1 MAQPAP
7 RAQPPGGSQL
17 RFLLFLLLLLLL
29 LSWPPAGDALAVPE
43 ARRSHPETQLD
54 SRELRG
60 RFQDL
65 LSRLQANRSRTDSN
79 SEPTPHVAVRILTP
93 EVRLGSHG
101 HLLLRVNRSSLTHG
115 LPETYRVHRALLQ
128 LTPSSRPR
136 DVTGPLRRA
145 LNLQEPRGPAL
156 RLRLAPSPDAAV
168 LPSGGARLEL
178 HLRAAA
184 GRGRRSAHARP
195 RDSCPLGP
203 GRCCHL
209 QTVQATLE
217 DLGWS
222 DWVLS
227 PRQLQLS
234 MCVGE
239 CPHLYRSASTH
250 AQIKARLHGLQPDR
264 VPAPCCVP
272 SGYTPVVL
280 MHRTDSGG
288 VSLQTYDDLVARG
301 CHCA

>member
-1 MAQPAP
+1 MALPALQ
-7 RAQPPGGSQL
+7 ALPPEGSQL
-17 RFLLFLLLLLLL
+17 RCLLLLLLLLLL
-29 LSWPPAGDALAVPE
+29 LSWPSQGDALAVPE
-43 ARRSHPETQLD
+43 QRRSYPE
-54 SRELRG
+54 SRPSDDEVRG

-65 LSRLQANRSRTDSN
+65 LSRLHANQSREDSN
-79 SEPTPHVAVRILTP
+79 SEPTPDPAAVRILNP
-93 EVRLGSHG
+93 DVRLGFHG
-101 HLLLRVNRSSLTHG
+101 QLLLRINRTSLTQG
-115 LPETYRVHRALLQ
+115 LPEAYRVHRALLL
-128 LTPSSRPR
+128 LTPSTQPWDITRPLQRAITLQGSR
-136 DVTGPLRRA
+136 A
-145 LNLQEPRGPAL
+145 PAL
-156 RLRLAPSPDAAV
+156 RLRLAPPPDLAV
-168 LPSGGARLEL
+168 LPPGGARLEL
-178 HLRAAA
+178 HLRTAA
-184 GRGRRSAHARP
+184 GRGRRSAHAHP

-209 QTVQATLE
+209 VTVQATLE

-239 CPHLYRSASTH
+239 CPHLYRSANTH

-272 SGYTPVVL
+272 SSYTPVVL
-280 MHRTDSGG
+280 MHRTDSG
-288 VSLQTYDDLVARG
+288 VSLQTYDDLVARS

>member
-1 MAQPAP
+1 MALPAP
-7 RAQPPGGSQL
+7 EAQPPGCSQL

-29 LSWPPAGDALAVPE
+29 LSWPSPGNALALPE
-43 ARRSHPETQLD
+43 QRRSHPESRLD
-54 SRELRG
+54 AHELRG

-65 LSRLQANRSRTDSN
+65 LSRLHANQSREDSN
-79 SEPTPHVAVRILTP
+79 SEPNPGTAVRILTP
-93 EVRLGSHG
+93 EVRLGPRG
-101 HLLLRVNRSSLTHG
+101 HLLLRVRRASLTQG
-115 LPETYRVHRALLQ
+115 LHEAYRVHRALLM
-128 LTPSSRPR
+128 LPPSSRAW
-136 DVTGPLRRA
+136 DVTAPLQRA
-145 LNLQEPRGPAL
+145 LSLGGPHGRAL
-156 RLRLAPSPDAAV
+156 RLRLALPPDLAVTPS
-168 LPSGGARLEL
+168 SGARLEL
-178 HLRAAA
+178 HLRSAA
-184 GRGRRSAHARP
+184 GRGRRSAHAFP

-272 SGYTPVVL
+272 SSYTPVVL
-280 MHRTDSGG
+280 MHRTDSG
-288 VSLQTYDDLVARG
+288 VSLQTYDDLVAQG

>member
-1 MAQPAP
+1 MAQPP
-7 RAQPPGGSQL
+7 SGSQL

-29 LSWPPAGDALAVPE
+29 LSWPSQGDALAVPE
-43 ARRSHPETQLD
+43 SRRSRPEMQLD

-65 LSRLQANRSRTDSN
+65 LSRLQANHSRADSN
-79 SEPTPHVAVRILTP
+79 SEPNADVAVQILTP
-93 EVRLGSHG
+93 EVRMGPHG

-115 LPETYRVHRALLQ
+115 LPDAHRVHRALLL
-128 LTPSSRPR
+128 LTPSSRPL

-145 LNLQEPRGPAL
+145 LSLGGPRGRGL
-156 RLRLAPSPDAAV
+156 RLRLAPPPDATV

-178 HLRAAA
+178 HLRVAA
-184 GRGRRSAHARP
+184 GRGRRSAHARL

-272 SGYTPVVL
+272 SSYTPVVL
-280 MHRTDSGG
+280 MHRTDSG
-288 VSLQTYDDLVARG
+288 VSLQTYDDLVARA

>member
-1 MAQPAP
+1 M
-7 RAQPPGGSQL
+7 
-17 RFLLFLLLLLLL
+17 
-29 LSWPPAGDALAVPE
+29 
-43 ARRSHPETQLD
+43 RRGP
-54 SRELRG
+54 RG
-60 RFQDL
+60 R
-65 LSRLQANRSRTDSN
+65 
-79 SEPTPHVAVRILTP
+79 
-93 EVRLGSHG
+93 
-101 HLLLRVNRSSLTHG
+101 LLLRVRRASLTRG
-115 LPETYRVHRALLQ
+115 LPEAYRVHRARLL
-128 LTPSSRPR
+128 LTPSSRPW
-136 DVTGPLRRA
+136 DVTRTLQRA
-145 LNLQEPRGPAL
+145 LSLGGPRDRTL
-156 RLRLAPSPDAAV
+156 RLRLAPPPDLAAT
-168 LPSGGARLEL
+168 PSSGARLEL
-178 HLRAAA
+178 HLRPVA
-184 GRGRRSAHARP
+184 GRGRRSAHARL

-227 PRQLQLS
+227 PRQLHLS

-272 SGYTPVVL
+272 SSYTPVVL
-280 MHRTDSGG
+280 MHQTDSG

>member
-1 MAQPAP
+1 MALPALQD
-7 RAQPPGGSQL
+7 QPPGGSQL
-17 RFLLFLLLLLLL
+17 RFLLLLLL
-29 LSWPPAGDALAVPE
+29 LSRPPHGDALAMPE
-43 ARRSHPETQLD
+43 QRRARPESQLNAA
-54 SRELRG
+54 ELRG
-60 RFQDL
+60 RFQDM
-65 LSRLQANRSRTDSN
+65 LSRLHANRSREDSN
-79 SEPTPHVAVRILTP
+79 SGPTPNAAVRILSP

-101 HLLLRVNRSSLTHG
+101 QLLLRVNRTSLTQG
-115 LPETYRVHRALLQ
+115 LPEAYRVHRALLL
-128 LTPSSRPR
+128 LTPSTRPWDITRPLQRAISRQGPR
-136 DVTGPLRRA
+136 A
-145 LNLQEPRGPAL
+145 SAL
-156 RLRLAPSPDAAV
+156 RLRLTMPSDLAV
-168 LPSGGARLEL
+168 LPSGGARLEV

-184 GRGRRSAHARP
+184 GRGRRSAHAHT

-209 QTVQATLE
+209 ETMQATLE

-239 CPHLYRSASTH
+239 CPHLYRSANTH

-272 SGYTPVVL
+272 SSYTPVVL
-280 MHRTDSGG
+280 MHRTDSG

>member
-1 MAQPAP
+1 MALPEPQARLPE
-7 RAQPPGGSQL
+7 GSQL

-29 LSWPPAGDALAVPE
+29 LSWSSPGGALAVTEP
-43 ARRSHPETQLD
+43 RRSLPEPQLHAH
-54 SRELRG
+54 EPRG
-60 RFQDL
+60 RFQDPL
-65 LSRLQANRSRTDSN
+65 RPLHANQSREDSN
-79 SEPTPHVAVRILTP
+79 SESIPDKAVRVLTP
-93 EVRLGSHG
+93 EVRLESHG
-101 HLLLRVNRSSLTHG
+101 HLLLRVNRTSLTHG
-115 LPETYRVHRALLQ
+115 LPKAYRVHRALLL
-128 LTPSSRPR
+128 LTPSSRPW
-136 DVTGPLRRA
+136 DITGPLQRA
-145 LNLQEPRGPAL
+145 LSLRGPRGPAL
-156 RLRLAPSPDAAV
+156 RLRLAPPPDPAV
-168 LPSGGARLEL
+168 LPSGDARLEL
-178 HLRAAA
+178 HFWAAA

-209 QTVQATLE
+209 QTMQATLE

-272 SGYTPVVL
+272 SSYTPVVL
-280 MHRTDSGG
+280 MHRTDSG
-288 VSLQTYDDLVARG
+288 VSLQTYEDLVARS

>member
-1 MAQPAP
+1 M
-7 RAQPPGGSQL
+7 
-17 RFLLFLLLLLLL
+17 
-29 LSWPPAGDALAVPE
+29 
-43 ARRSHPETQLD
+43 RRGP
-54 SRELRG
+54 RG
-60 RFQDL
+60 R
-65 LSRLQANRSRTDSN
+65 
-79 SEPTPHVAVRILTP
+79 
-93 EVRLGSHG
+93 
-101 HLLLRVNRSSLTHG
+101 LLLRVPASPAQR
-115 LPETYRVHRALLQ
+115 LPEAHRLHRAPLA
-128 LTPSSRPR
+128 PPPPRPW
-136 DVTGPLRRA
+136 DVT
-145 LNLQEPRGPAL
+145 EPL
-156 RLRLAPSPDAAV
+156 RLRLAPPPDPDPA
-168 LPSGGARLEL
+168 PPGGARPEL
-178 HLRAAA
+178 HPWPAA

-195 RDSCPLGP
+195 RDACPLGP

-280 MHRTDSGG
+280 LHRTDSG
-288 VSLQTYDDLVARG
+288 VALQTYDDLVARG

>member
-1 MAQPAP
+1 TALPGPEAP
-7 RAQPPGGSQL
+7 GFRL
-17 RFLLFLLLLLLL
+17 RLLLLLLL
-29 LSWPPAGDALAVPE
+29 LLLFWPSPGDALALPE
-43 ARRSHPETQLD
+43 LRRSDPGSQFDAHRD
-54 SRELRG
+54 HELRN
-60 RFQDL
+60 RVQAL
-65 LSRLQANRSRTDSN
+65 LSRLQANQSREDSN
-79 SEPTPHVAVRILTP
+79 SEPTPDPAIRILTP

-101 HLLLRVNRSSLTHG
+101 HLRLRIPRASLTQG
-115 LPETYRVHRALLQ
+115 LPKAYRVHRALL
-128 LTPSSRPR
+128 LLSPSSRPWDITR
-136 DVTGPLRRA
+136 VLQRA
-145 LNLQEPRGPAL
+145 LSLRGPSGPAL
-156 RLRLAPSPDAAV
+156 RLRLSPPQGLAMAPTS
-168 LPSGGARLEL
+168 GARLEL
-178 HLRAAA
+178 QFRGAAS
-184 GRGRRSAHARP
+184 RGRRSAHARQ

-272 SGYTPVVL
+272 SAYTPVVL
-280 MHRTDSGG
+280 LHKTDSGLA
-288 VSLQTYDDLVARG
+288 LQTYDDLVAQG

>member
-1 MAQPAP
+1 MAPPAP
-7 RAQPPGGSQL
+7 GAQPPGGSQL
-17 RFLLFLLLLLLL
+17 RFLLLLLLLLL
-29 LSWPPAGDALAVPE
+29 LVSWPSPGDALALPE
-43 ARRSHPETQLD
+43 PRSPDAEPRLD
-54 SRELRG
+54 ARELRG
-60 RFQDL
+60 RVQDL
-65 LSRLQANRSRTDSN
+65 LSRLHANRSREGES
-79 SEPTPHVAVRILTP
+79 SGLARGPTVRVLTP
-93 EVRLGSHG
+93 EVRLGPRG
-101 HLLLRVNRSSLTHG
+101 HLLLRVRRASLARG
-115 LPETYRVHRALLQ
+115 LPEAYRVHRALLL
-128 LTPSSRPR
+128 LTPSARPW
-136 DVTGPLRRA
+136 DVTATLQRA
-145 LNLQEPRGPAL
+145 LILGGPGNRTL
-156 RLRLAPSPDAAV
+156 RLRLALPPDLAATPS
-168 LPSGGARLEL
+168 SGARLEL
-178 HLRAAA
+178 HLRPAAA
-184 GRGRRSAHARP
+184 RGRRSAHARL

-272 SGYTPVVL
+272 SSYTPVVL
-280 MHRTDSGG
+280 MHQTDSG

>member
-1 MAQPAP
+1 MALPRPPHAP
-7 RAQPPGGSQL
+7 QL

-29 LSWPPAGDALAVPE
+29 LSWPPPGDALALPE
-43 ARRSHPETQLD
+43 QRRAHPEEAQLD
-54 SRELRG
+54 ARELRG

-65 LSRLQANRSRTDSN
+65 LSRLQANRSREDWN
-79 SEPTPHVAVRILTP
+79 SEPAPGPTVRILTP
-93 EVRLGSHG
+93 EVRRGPRG
-101 HLLLRVNRSSLTHG
+101 RLLLRVRASLTQR
-115 LPETYRVHRALLQ
+115 LPEAHRVHRALLV
-128 LTPSSRPR
+128 LPPPSRPW
-136 DVTGPLRRA
+136 DVTVPLRRA
-145 LNLQEPRGPAL
+145 LSLRGPRGRAL
-156 RLRLAPSPDAAV
+156 RLRLAPPPGLAV
-168 LPSGGARLEL
+168 APSGGARLEL
-178 HLRAAA
+178 HLWPAA

-195 RDSCPLGP
+195 RDACPLGP

-272 SGYTPVVL
+272 SSYTPVVL
-280 MHRTDSGG
+280 MHRTDSG

>member
-1 MAQPAP
+1 MALAALQDQPL
-7 RAQPPGGSQL
+7 GGSQL

-29 LSWPPAGDALAVPE
+29 LSWPSQGDALAMPE
-43 ARRSHPETQLD
+43 QRRSRPESQLNAD
-54 SRELRG
+54 ELRG

-65 LSRLQANRSRTDSN
+65 LSRLRANQSREDSN
-79 SEPTPHVAVRILTP
+79 SEPTPNPAVRILSP

-101 HLLLRVNRSSLTHG
+101 QLLLRVSRASLTQG
-115 LPETYRVHRALLQ
+115 LPEVYRVHRALLL
-128 LTPSSRPR
+128 LTPSTRPWDITR
-136 DVTGPLRRA
+136 PLQRA
-145 LNLQEPRGPAL
+145 ISLQEPRAPAL
-156 RLRLAPSPDAAV
+156 RLRLTKPSDLTV

-184 GRGRRSAHARP
+184 GRGRRSAHSYP

-209 QTVQATLE
+209 ETVQATLE

-239 CPHLYRSASTH
+239 CPHLYRSANTH

-272 SGYTPVVL
+272 SSYTPVVL
-280 MHRTDSGG
+280 MHRTDSG

>member
-1 MAQPAP
+1 MALPAP
-7 RAQPPGGSQL
+7 EAQPPGSSQL
-17 RFLLFLLLLLLL
+17 RFLLFLMMLLLLM
-29 LSWPPAGDALAVPE
+29 SWPSPGDSLALSE
-43 ARRSHPETQLD
+43 QRRSHLESQLD
-54 SRELRG
+54 AHELRG

-65 LSRLQANRSRTDSN
+65 LRRLHANQSQEDSN
-79 SEPTPHVAVRILTP
+79 SEPIPTVRILTP
-93 EVRLGSHG
+93 KVRLGPRG
-101 HLLLRVNRSSLTHG
+101 HLLLHVRRASLTQG
-115 LPETYRVHRALLQ
+115 LPEAYRVHRALLL
-128 LTPSSRPR
+128 LTPSSRPW
-136 DVTGPLRRA
+136 DVTATLQRA
-145 LNLQEPRGPAL
+145 LSLGGPRNRAL
-156 RLRLAPSPDAAV
+156 RLRLAAPPDVAVTPS
-168 LPSGGARLEL
+168 SGVRLEL
-178 HLRAAA
+178 HLRPPA
-184 GRGRRSAHARP
+184 GRGRRSAHARL

-239 CPHLYRSASTH
+239 CPHLYRLASTH

-272 SGYTPVVL
+272 SSYTPVVL
-280 MHRTDSGG
+280 MHQTNNG
-288 VSLQTYDDLVARG
+288 VSLQTYDDMVARG

>member
-1 MAQPAP
+1 MALPVPEA
-7 RAQPPGGSQL
+7 RGSQL
-17 RFLLFLLLLLLL
+17 RFVLVLLLLLLL
-29 LSWPPAGDALAVPE
+29 ISWPSPGDALALPE
-43 ARRSHPETQLD
+43 QRSSQPETRLNVH
-54 SRELRG
+54 ELRG
-60 RFQDL
+60 RVQDL
-65 LSRLQANRSRTDSN
+65 LNRLHANRSREDSN
-79 SEPTPHVAVRILTP
+79 SEPIPGPTVRILTP
-93 EVRLGSHG
+93 EVRLGPRG
-101 HLLLRVNRSSLTHG
+101 HLLLRVPRASLTRG
-115 LPETYRVHRALLQ
+115 LPEADRVRRALLV
-128 LTPSSRPR
+128 LPPSPRPW
-136 DVTGPLRRA
+136 DVTSPLLRA
-145 LNLQEPRGPAL
+145 LSLGGRRGRAL
-156 RLRLAPSPDAAV
+156 RLRLAPPPDLAV
-168 LPSGGARLEL
+168 TPSSGARLEL
-178 HLRAAA
+178 HLRPAA
-184 GRGRRSAHARP
+184 GRGRRNAHARP

-239 CPHLYRSASTH
+239 CPQLYRSANTH

-272 SGYTPVVL
+272 SSYTPVVL
-280 MHRTDSGG
+280 MHRTDSG

>member
-1 MAQPAP
+1 MALRALHAQPT
-7 RAQPPGGSQL
+7 GGPQL

-29 LSWPPAGDALAVPE
+29 LSWPSQGDALAVPE
-43 ARRSHPETQLD
+43 QRRSLSESQLNPD
-54 SRELRG
+54 ELRG

-65 LSRLQANRSRTDSN
+65 LSRLHANQSREDSN
-79 SEPTPHVAVRILTP
+79 SEPTPDPAVRILSP

-101 HLLLRVNRSSLTHG
+101 RLLLRVNRASLTQG
-115 LPETYRVHRALLQ
+115 LPEAYRVHRALLL
-128 LTPSSRPR
+128 LTPSSRPWDITR
-136 DVTGPLRRA
+136 PLQREISLQGPHAR
-145 LNLQEPRGPAL
+145 AL
-156 RLRLAPSPDAAV
+156 RLRLAPPPDLAV

-178 HLRAAA
+178 HLRSAA
-184 GRGRRSAHARP
+184 GRGRRSAHLHP

-209 QTVQATLE
+209 ETVQATLE

-239 CPHLYRSASTH
+239 CPHLYRSANTH

-272 SGYTPVVL
+272 SSYTPVVL
-280 MHRTDSGG
+280 MHRTDSG
-288 VSLQTYDDLVARG
+288 VSLQTYDDLVAQG

>member
-1 MAQPAP
+1 MAQP
-7 RAQPPGGSQL
+7 RGGSQL

-29 LSWPPAGDALAVPE
+29 LSWPSPGDALALPE
-43 ARRSHPETQLD
+43 QRRSHPEAQLD
-54 SRELRG
+54 AQELRG
-60 RFQDL
+60 RFQEL
-65 LSRLQANRSRTDSN
+65 LSRLQANRSREDLN
-79 SEPTPHVAVRILTP
+79 SEPTPGPTVRILTP
-93 EVRLGSHG
+93 EVRLGPRG
-101 HLLLRVNRSSLTHG
+101 LLLRVRASLTQG
-115 LPETYRVHRALLQ
+115 LPEAHRVHRALLV
-128 LTPSSRPR
+128 LPPSTRPW
-136 DVTGPLRRA
+136 DITVPLRRA
-145 LNLQEPRGPAL
+145 LSLGGPRSRAL
-156 RLRLAPSPDAAV
+156 RLRLAPPPDLAV
-168 LPSGGARLEL
+168 APSRGARLEL
-178 HLRAAA
+178 HLWPAA

-195 RDSCPLGP
+195 KDSCPLGP

-272 SGYTPVVL
+272 SSYTPVVL
-280 MHRTDSGG
+280 MHRTDSG

>member
-1 MAQPAP
+1 MAMRALHAQPT
-7 RAQPPGGSQL
+7 GGPQL

-29 LSWPPAGDALAVPE
+29 LSWPYQGDALAVPE
-43 ARRSHPETQLD
+43 SQLNHD
-54 SRELRG
+54 ELRG

-65 LSRLQANRSRTDSN
+65 LSRLHANQSRDSN
-79 SEPTPHVAVRILTP
+79 SEPTPDPAVRILSP

-101 HLLLRVNRSSLTHG
+101 RLLLRVNRASLTQG
-115 LPETYRVHRALLQ
+115 LPEAYRVHRALLL
-128 LTPSSRPR
+128 LTPSSRPWDITR
-136 DVTGPLRRA
+136 PLQRA
-145 LNLQEPRGPAL
+145 ISLRGPHARAL
-156 RLRLAPSPDAAV
+156 RLRLAPPPDLAV
-168 LPSGGARLEL
+168 LPSGGARIEL
-178 HLRAAA
+178 HLRSAA
-184 GRGRRSAHARP
+184 GRGRRSAHLHP

-209 QTVQATLE
+209 ETVQATLE

-239 CPHLYRSASTH
+239 CPHLYRSANTH

-272 SGYTPVVL
+272 SSYTPVVL
-280 MHRTDSGG
+280 MHRTDSG
-288 VSLQTYDDLVARG
+288 VSLQTYDDLVAQG

>member
-1 MAQPAP
+1 MGVLVSSA
-7 RAQPPGGSQL
+7 
-17 RFLLFLLLLLLL
+17 
-29 LSWPPAGDALAVPE
+29 
-43 ARRSHPETQLD
+43 
-54 SRELRG
+54 
-60 RFQDL
+60 
-65 LSRLQANRSRTDSN
+65 
-79 SEPTPHVAVRILTP
+79 
-93 EVRLGSHG
+93 VRLGSHG
-101 HLLLRVNRSSLTHG
+101 RLLLRVNRASLTQG
-115 LPETYRVHRALLQ
+115 LPEAYRVHRALLL
-128 LTPSSRPR
+128 LTASSRPWDITR
-136 DVTGPLRRA
+136 PLQRAISLQGPHAR
-145 LNLQEPRGPAL
+145 AL
-156 RLRLAPSPDAAV
+156 RLRLAPPPDLAV

-178 HLRAAA
+178 HLRSAV
-184 GRGRRSAHARP
+184 GRGRRSAHLHP

-209 QTVQATLE
+209 ETVQATLE

-239 CPHLYRSASTH
+239 CPHLYRSANTH

-272 SGYTPVVL
+272 SSYTPVVL
-280 MHRTDSGG
+280 MHRTDSG
-288 VSLQTYDDLVARG
+288 VSLQTYDDLVAQG

>member
-1 MAQPAP
+1 M
-7 RAQPPGGSQL
+7 
-17 RFLLFLLLLLLL
+17 
-29 LSWPPAGDALAVPE
+29 
-43 ARRSHPETQLD
+43 
-54 SRELRG
+54 
-60 RFQDL
+60 
-65 LSRLQANRSRTDSN
+65 
-79 SEPTPHVAVRILTP
+79 
-93 EVRLGSHG
+93 RLGSHG
-101 HLLLRVNRSSLTHG
+101 RLLLRVNQASLTQG
-115 LPETYRVHRALLQ
+115 LPEAYRVYRALLL
-128 LTPSSRPR
+128 LTPSSRPWDITR
-136 DVTGPLRRA
+136 PLQRAISLQGPHA
-145 LNLQEPRGPAL
+145 HAL
-156 RLRLAPSPDAAV
+156 RLRLAPPPDLAV

-178 HLRAAA
+178 HLRSAA
-184 GRGRRSAHARP
+184 GRGRRSAHLHP

-209 QTVQATLE
+209 ETMQATLE

-239 CPHLYRSASTH
+239 CPHLYRSANTH

-272 SGYTPVVL
+272 SSYTPVVL
-280 MHRTDSGG
+280 MHRTDSG
-288 VSLQTYDDLVARG
+288 VSLQTYDDLVPRG